1 MTRKNQ
7 KERMKKVISETEEFR
22 LFQYLV
28 YKFEII
34 ALKVTD
40 IIADK
45 LNQMLIALI
54 FSVFIQFL
62 AVFNINEI
70 DTNELLMRNIILIVT
85 IVCIKIVKKSIDLKI
100 DHINSFVTRMI
111 NIVMIVTILNL
122 ISELKIYHFLIFKLL
137 LAIASIFWIASMINS
152 GSDMYLDDEKWYN

>member
-28 YKFEII
+28 YKFEVI

-40 IIADK
+40 VIADK

-54 FSVFIQFL
+54 FSIIIQFL
-62 AVFNINEI
+62 AVFNLNEI

-111 NIVMIVTILNL
+111 NIVMIATILNL

-137 LAIASIFWIASMINS
+137 LAIAAIFWIASMING
-152 GSDMYLDDEKWYN
+152 GSDMYLDDKK

>member
-111 NIVMIVTILNL
+111 NIVMIATILNL

-137 LAIASIFWIASMINS
+137 LAIAAIFWIASMINS
-152 GSDMYLDDEKWYN
+152 GSDMYLDDKK

>member
-111 NIVMIVTILNL
+111 NIVMIATILNL
-122 ISELKIYHFLIFKLL
+122 ISELKIYHFLIFKLF
-137 LAIASIFWIASMINS
+137 LAIAAIFWIASMINS
-152 GSDMYLDDEKWYN
+152 GSDMYLDDEK

>member
-7 KERMKKVISETEEFR
+7 KERMKKVIYETEEFR

-28 YKFEII
+28 YKFEVI

-40 IIADK
+40 VIADK

-54 FSVFIQFL
+54 FSIIIQFL
-62 AVFNINEI
+62 AVFNLNEI
-70 DTNELLMRNIILIVT
+70 DTNELIMRNIVLIVT

-111 NIVMIVTILNL
+111 NIVMIATILNL
-122 ISELKIYHFLIFKLL
+122 ISELKIYHFLIFKLF
-137 LAIASIFWIASMINS
+137 LAIAAIFWIASMINS
-152 GSDMYLDDEKWYN
+152 GSDMYLDDKK

>member
-28 YKFEII
+28 YKFEVI

-40 IIADK
+40 VIADK

-54 FSVFIQFL
+54 FSIIIQFL
-62 AVFNINEI
+62 AVFNLNEI
-70 DTNELLMRNIILIVT
+70 DTNELIMRNIVLIVT

-111 NIVMIVTILNL
+111 NIVMIATILNL
-122 ISELKIYHFLIFKLL
+122 ISELKIYHFLIFKLF
-137 LAIASIFWIASMINS
+137 LAIAAIFWIASMINS
-152 GSDMYLDDEKWYN
+152 GSDMYLDDKK

>member
-62 AVFNINEI
+62 AVFNLNEI

-111 NIVMIVTILNL
+111 NIVMIATILNL

-137 LAIASIFWIASMINS
+137 LAIAAIFWIASMING
-152 GSDMYLDDEKWYN
+152 GSDMYLDDKK

>member
-7 KERMKKVISETEEFR
+7 KERMKKVISETDEFR

-28 YKFEII
+28 YKFEVI
-34 ALKVTD
+34 ALRITD
-40 IIADK
+40 VIADK

-62 AVFNINEI
+62 AVFNISEI

-111 NIVMIVTILNL
+111 NIVMIATILNL

-137 LAIASIFWIASMINS
+137 IAIAAIFWIASMINS
-152 GSDMYLDDEKWYN
+152 GSDMYLDDKK

>member
-28 YKFEII
+28 YKFEVI

-40 IIADK
+40 VIADK

-54 FSVFIQFL
+54 FSIIIQFL
-62 AVFNINEI
+62 AVFNLNEI

-111 NIVMIVTILNL
+111 NIVMIATILNL

-137 LAIASIFWIASMINS
+137 LAIAAIFWIASMING
-152 GSDMYLDDEKWYN
+152 GSDMYLDDKKWYN

>member
-111 NIVMIVTILNL
+111 NIVMIATILNL

-137 LAIASIFWIASMINS
+137 LAIAAIFWIASMINS
-152 GSDMYLDDEKWYN
+152 GSDMYLDDEK

>member
-7 KERMKKVISETEEFR
+7 KERMKKVISETDEFR

-28 YKFEII
+28 YKFEVI

-40 IIADK
+40 VIADK

-54 FSVFIQFL
+54 FSIIIQFL
-62 AVFNINEI
+62 AVFNLNEI

-111 NIVMIVTILNL
+111 NIVMIATILNL

-137 LAIASIFWIASMINS
+137 LAIAAIFWIASMING
-152 GSDMYLDDEKWYN
+152 GSDMYLDDKK

>member
-7 KERMKKVISETEEFR
+7 KERMKKVISETDEFR

-28 YKFEII
+28 YKFEVI
-34 ALKVTD
+34 ALRITD
-40 IIADK
+40 VIADK

-111 NIVMIVTILNL
+111 NIVMIATILNL

-137 LAIASIFWIASMINS
+137 LAIAAIFWIASMING
-152 GSDMYLDDEKWYN
+152 GSDMYLDDKK

>member
-28 YKFEII
+28 YKFEVI

-40 IIADK
+40 VIADK

-54 FSVFIQFL
+54 FSIIIQFL
-62 AVFNINEI
+62 AVFNLNEI
-70 DTNELLMRNIILIVT
+70 DTNELIMRNIVLIVT

-111 NIVMIVTILNL
+111 NIVMIATILNL
-122 ISELKIYHFLIFKLL
+122 ISELKIYHFLIFKLF
-137 LAIASIFWIASMINS
+137 LAIAAIFWIASMINS
-152 GSDMYLDDEKWYN
+152 GSDMYLDDKN

>member
-54 FSVFIQFL
+54 FSIIIQFL
-62 AVFNINEI
+62 AVFNLNEI

-111 NIVMIVTILNL
+111 NIVMIATILNL

-137 LAIASIFWIASMINS
+137 LAIAAIFWIASMING
-152 GSDMYLDDEKWYN
+152 GSDMYLDDKK

>member
-7 KERMKKVISETEEFR
+7 KERMKKVIYETEEFR

-28 YKFEII
+28 YKSEII

-70 DTNELLMRNIILIVT
+70 DTNELIMRNIILIVT

-111 NIVMIVTILNL
+111 NIVMIATILNL
-122 ISELKIYHFLIFKLL
+122 ISELKIYHFLIFKLF
-137 LAIASIFWIASMINS
+137 LAIAAIFWIASMINS
-152 GSDMYLDDEKWYN
+152 GSDMYLDDKK

>member
-7 KERMKKVISETEEFR
+7 KERMKKVISETDEFR

-111 NIVMIVTILNL
+111 NIVMIATILNL

-137 LAIASIFWIASMINS
+137 LAIAAIFWIASVINS
-152 GSDMYLDDEKWYN
+152 GSDMYLDDEK

>member
-28 YKFEII
+28 YKFEVI

-40 IIADK
+40 VIADK

-54 FSVFIQFL
+54 FSIIIQFL
-62 AVFNINEI
+62 AVFNLNEI
-70 DTNELLMRNIILIVT
+70 DTNELIMRNIVLIVT

-100 DHINSFVTRMI
+100 DHINSLVTRMI
-111 NIVMIVTILNL
+111 NIVMIATILNL
-122 ISELKIYHFLIFKLL
+122 ISELKIYHFLIFKLF
-137 LAIASIFWIASMINS
+137 LAIAAIFWIASMINS
-152 GSDMYLDDEKWYN
+152 GSDMYLDDKK

>member
-28 YKFEII
+28 YKFEVI

-40 IIADK
+40 VIADK

-54 FSVFIQFL
+54 FSIIIQFL
-62 AVFNINEI
+62 AVFNLNEI
-70 DTNELLMRNIILIVT
+70 DTNELIMRNIVLIVT

-111 NIVMIVTILNL
+111 NIVMIATILNL
-122 ISELKIYHFLIFKLL
+122 ISELKIYHFLIFKLF
-137 LAIASIFWIASMINS
+137 LAIAAIFWIASMING
-152 GSDMYLDDEKWYN
+152 GSDMYLDDKK

>member
-111 NIVMIVTILNL
+111 NIVMIATILNL
-122 ISELKIYHFLIFKLL
+122 ISELKI
-137 LAIASIFWIASMINS
+137 SIISFMIILS
-152 GSDMYLDDEKWYN
+152 KYSKAVPFIE

>member
-111 NIVMIVTILNL
+111 NIVMIATILNL

-137 LAIASIFWIASMINS
+137 LAIAAIFWIASMING
-152 GSDMYLDDEKWYN
+152 GSDMYLDDKK

>member
-7 KERMKKVISETEEFR
+7 KERMKKVIYETEEFR

-28 YKFEII
+28 YKSEII

-70 DTNELLMRNIILIVT
+70 DTNELIMRNIILIVT

-111 NIVMIVTILNL
+111 NIVMIATILNL

-137 LAIASIFWIASMINS
+137 LAIAAIFWIASMING
-152 GSDMYLDDEKWYN
+152 GSDMYLDDKK

>member
-111 NIVMIVTILNL
+111 NIVMIATILNL

-137 LAIASIFWIASMINS
+137 LAIAAIFWIASMINS
-152 GSDMYLDDEKWYN
+152 GSDMYLDNEK

>member
-28 YKFEII
+28 YKFEVI

-40 IIADK
+40 VIADK

-54 FSVFIQFL
+54 FSIIIQFL
-62 AVFNINEI
+62 AVFNLNEI

-111 NIVMIVTILNL
+111 NIVMIATILNL

-137 LAIASIFWIASMINS
+137 LAIAAIFWIASMIND
-152 GSDMYLDDEKWYN
+152 GSDMYLDDKK

>member
-28 YKFEII
+28 YRFEVI

-40 IIADK
+40 VIADK

-54 FSVFIQFL
+54 FSIIIQFL
-62 AVFNINEI
+62 AVFSLNEI
-70 DTNELLMRNIILIVT
+70 DTNELIMRNIVLIVT

-111 NIVMIVTILNL
+111 NIVMIATILNL

-137 LAIASIFWIASMINS
+137 LAIAAIFWIASMINS
-152 GSDMYLDDEKWYN
+152 GSDMYLDDKK

>member
-34 ALKVTD
+34 ALRVTD

-54 FSVFIQFL
+54 FSIFIQFL

-70 DTNELLMRNIILIVT
+70 DTTELTIRNIVLIVT

-111 NIVMIVTILNL
+111 NIVMIATILNL
-122 ISELKIYHFLIFKLL
+122 ISDLKIYHFLIFKLL
-137 LAIASIFWIASMINS
+137 LVIAAIFWIASMINN
-152 GSDMYLDDEKWYN
+152 GSDMYLDDKK

>member
-62 AVFNINEI
+62 AVFNIDEI

-111 NIVMIVTILNL
+111 NIVMIATILNL

-137 LAIASIFWIASMINS
+137 LAIAAIFWIASMINS
-152 GSDMYLDDEKWYN
+152 GSDMYLDDEK

>member
-28 YKFEII
+28 YKFEVI
-34 ALKVTD
+34 ALRITD
-40 IIADK
+40 VIADK
-45 LNQMLIALI
+45 LNQTLIALV
-54 FSVFIQFL
+54 FSAFIQSL

-70 DTNELLMRNIILIVT
+70 DTNELTMRTIVLIFT

-100 DHINSFVTRMI
+100 DHLNSFVTRMI
-111 NIVMIVTILNL
+111 NIVMIATILNL
-122 ISELKIYHFLIFKLL
+122 ISELRIYHFLIFKLL
-137 LAIASIFWIASMINS
+137 LAIAAIFWIASMINS
-152 GSDMYLDDEKWYN
+152 GSDMYLDDKK

>member
-7 KERMKKVISETEEFR
+7 KERMKIVISETEEFR

-111 NIVMIVTILNL
+111 NIVMIATILNL

-137 LAIASIFWIASMINS
+137 LAIAAIFWIASMING
-152 GSDMYLDDEKWYN
+152 GSDMYLDDKK

>member
-62 AVFNINEI
+62 AVFNLNEI

-111 NIVMIVTILNL
+111 NIVMIATILNL

-137 LAIASIFWIASMINS
+137 LAIAAIFWIASMINS
-152 GSDMYLDDEKWYN
+152 GSDMYLDDKK

>member
-54 FSVFIQFL
+54 FSIIIQFL
-62 AVFNINEI
+62 AVFNLNEI

-111 NIVMIVTILNL
+111 NIVMIATILNL

-137 LAIASIFWIASMINS
+137 LAIAAIFWIASMINC
-152 GSDMYLDDEKWYN
+152 GSDMYLDDKK

>member
-7 KERMKKVISETEEFR
+7 KERMKKVISETDEFR

-28 YKFEII
+28 YKFEVI
-34 ALKVTD
+34 ALRITD
-40 IIADK
+40 VIADK

-111 NIVMIVTILNL
+111 NIVMIATILNL

-137 LAIASIFWIASMINS
+137 LAIAAIFWIASMINS
-152 GSDMYLDDEKWYN
+152 GSDMYLDDKK

>member
-22 LFQYLV
+22 LFQYLI

-70 DTNELLMRNIILIVT
+70 DMNELLMRNIILIVT

-111 NIVMIVTILNL
+111 NIVMIATILNL

-137 LAIASIFWIASMINS
+137 LAIAAIFWIASMING
-152 GSDMYLDDEKWYN
+152 GSDMYLDDKK

>member
-54 FSVFIQFL
+54 FSIIIQFL
-62 AVFNINEI
+62 AVFNLNEI
-70 DTNELLMRNIILIVT
+70 DTNELIMRNIVLIVT

-100 DHINSFVTRMI
+100 DHIDSFVTRMI
-111 NIVMIVTILNL
+111 NIVMIATILNL

-137 LAIASIFWIASMINS
+137 LAIAAIFWIASMING
-152 GSDMYLDDEKWYN
+152 GSDMYLDDKK

>member
-28 YKFEII
+28 YKFEVI

-40 IIADK
+40 VIADK

-54 FSVFIQFL
+54 FSIIIQFL
-62 AVFNINEI
+62 AVFNLNEI
-70 DTNELLMRNIILIVT
+70 DTNELIMRNIVLIVT

-111 NIVMIVTILNL
+111 NIVMIATILNL

-137 LAIASIFWIASMINS
+137 LAIAAIFWIASMINS
-152 GSDMYLDDEKWYN
+152 GSDMYLGDEK

>member
-70 DTNELLMRNIILIVT
+70 DTNELIMRNIILIVT

-111 NIVMIVTILNL
+111 NIVMIATILNL

-137 LAIASIFWIASMINS
+137 LAIAAIFWIASMINS
-152 GSDMYLDDEKWYN
+152 GSDMYLDDEK

>member
-111 NIVMIVTILNL
+111 NIVMIATILNL

-137 LAIASIFWIASMINS
+137 LAIAAIFWIASKING
-152 GSDMYLDDEKWYN
+152 GSDMYLDDKK

>member
-111 NIVMIVTILNL
+111 NIVMIATILNL

-137 LAIASIFWIASMINS
+137 LAIAAIFWIASVINS
-152 GSDMYLDDEKWYN
+152 GSDMYLDDEK

>member
-54 FSVFIQFL
+54 FSIIIQFL
-62 AVFNINEI
+62 AVFNLNEI

-111 NIVMIVTILNL
+111 NIVMIATILNL
-122 ISELKIYHFLIFKLL
+122 ISELRIYHFLIFKLL
-137 LAIASIFWIASMINS
+137 LAIAAIFWIASVINS
-152 GSDMYLDDEKWYN
+152 GSDMYLDDEK

>member
-7 KERMKKVISETEEFR
+7 KERMKKVISETDEFR

-28 YKFEII
+28 YKFEVI
-34 ALKVTD
+34 ALRITD

-54 FSVFIQFL
+54 FSIIIQFL
-62 AVFNINEI
+62 AVFNLNEI

-111 NIVMIVTILNL
+111 NIVMIATILNL

-137 LAIASIFWIASMINS
+137 LAIAAIFWIASMING
-152 GSDMYLDDEKWYN
+152 GSDMYLDDKK